1 MADGILGL
9 FGTQNPQQ
17 LQQDYLANLS
27 VSPAQMGQQGLLQ
40 QLISTGANAGTM
52 MGYGAG
58 RLLGGK
64 VAGEVE
70 ASQIEDVLQQVN
82 KMNLPSNY
90 EKFTALSGLL
100 AEKGLTKQSMVAAA
114 EAEKLK
120 PKAAETTKL
129 AKLINEQS
137 KFTEGSPQWKAY
149 QGAIDKETKPAADKK
164 SPFEVKMDLAGV
176 TDPAQRQALAKQALD
191 LELKANQGDPTAMA
205 ALNLM
210 NKQLDIKAKQQELAA
225 AEAAKTE
232 QAKAKVQSASA
243 EAYKT
248 NNILNTIKTAKSQ
261 VGGSTA
267 GLGGAIMKNLAGSEA
282 VDLEENLLTIKANIG
297 FNELTQMRKDSPTG
311 GALGQVSDMENK
323 ALQAARASLEQRQSP
338 AQLRK
343 NLEKIEDSY
352 ERWLKVI
359 TGEWTEADAQAYLD
373 SLKEQEQ
380 EKEKE
385 QEKPVPNIEDIVL
398 INKYYKVK

>member
-1 MADGILGL
+1 MATDIYGMLTGGYDPRAEQMKQQQAFQQQLSTATDPRAFIAAVGSNMGRQIGQGAQGL
-9 FGTQNPQQ
+9 FGVNPEQEK
-17 LQQDYLANLS
+17 ANLKKDALAEVQAS
-27 VSPAQMGQQGLLQ
+27 GIDMTDQIAVLKAITQALQKRGLTAEAAQV
-40 QLISTGANAGTM
+40 GANIPQPKT
-52 MGYGAG
+52 
-58 RLLGGK
+58 
-64 VAGEVE
+64 
-70 ASQIEDVLQQVN
+70 
-82 KMNLPSNY
+82 
-90 EKFTALSGLL
+90 
-100 AEKGLTKQSMVAAA
+100 A
-114 EAEKLK
+114 EA
-120 PKAAETTKL
+120 TKL
-129 AKLINEQS
+129 AMLIQEQS
-137 KFTEGSPQWKAY
+137 KFTKDSPQWKAY
-149 QGAIDKETKPAADKK
+149 QGAIDKETKAAAGAK
-164 SPFEVKMDLAGV
+164 SALEKKMDSAGI
-176 TDPAQRQALAKQALD
+176 TDPAERQSIAKKSLELD
-191 LELKANQGDPTAMA
+191 LKANQGDQTAIA
-205 ALNLM
+205 ALNLI
-210 NKQLDIKAKQQELAA
+210 NRQLDIQAKQQELAA
-225 AEAAKTE
+225 AEAAKAE